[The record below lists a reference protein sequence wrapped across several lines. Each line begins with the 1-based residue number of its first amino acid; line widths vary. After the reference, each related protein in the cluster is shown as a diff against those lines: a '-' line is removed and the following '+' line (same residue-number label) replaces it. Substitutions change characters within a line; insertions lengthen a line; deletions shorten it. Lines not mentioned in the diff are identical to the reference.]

1 MRYPWNVVSEVL
13 RLMPPVRGAF
23 REALTDFTYA
33 GYRIP
38 KGWKLKEMNMLAR
51 PQRLV
56 FLHHIVKR
64 FKCDLLIPDEK
75 VPYDPNAC
83 PMHPKVFQERLFP
96 DPQLPPGSLGW
107 PLLGETLQFLP
118 TRRTPK
124 PERFV
129 SDRMKKY
136 NPQVFKT
143 SLFGETVAVFCGPA
157 GNKFLFHNENKL
169 VNLWWPTSVKKLMK
183 SSLSNVVGDDAKRM
197 RKMLLTSLDR
207 DALKRYI
214 DRMDLV
220 AQNHIRTHW
229 EGKEE
234 LKLHPTINLYTFEL
248 SCRLF
253 ASIDDPTHISKL
265 AHHFDIFLKGVIH
278 FPIYVPG
285 TPFYRASKAA
295 DAIKEELRL
304 IARKRREALDKKM
317 ESHRKDLLSHL
328 LVTTDAS
335 GKLLSESEIVDNMLM
350 LLFASHD
357 TTTSAMTCV
366 MKYLAELPEVY
377 QMVLREQLD
386 IAKSKE
392 AGELLKWEDIQRM
405 RYSWRVVSEVL
416 RMIPP
421 IRGTFRKALVDFTYA
436 GYKIPKGWKL
446 YWSPDSTTKDPAYFP
461 NPEEFH
467 LETNFDIANDFGC
480 KTVLVSQASTIQ
492 CWLLCSCMCICKYY

>member
-1 MRYPWNVVSEVL
+1 MQIAMFSTLILLGIVLLVSL
-13 RLMPPVRGAF
+13 YII
-23 REALTDFTYA
+23 TKT
-33 GYRIP
+33 
-38 KGWKLKEMNMLAR
+38 LKER
-51 PQRLV
+51 
-56 FLHHIVKR
+56 
-64 FKCDLLIPDEK
+64 LIPN
-75 VPYDPNAC
+75 P
-83 PMHPKVFQERLFP
+83 H
-96 DPQLPPGSLGW
+96 LPPGSLGW
-107 PLLGETLQFLP
+107 PLIGETLNYLGTCLAGRPDWFL
-118 TRRTPK
+118 R
-124 PERFV
+124 
-129 SDRMKKY
+129 DRMEKHD
-136 NPQVFKT
+136 PQVFKT

-157 GNKFLFHNENKL
+157 GNKFLFSNENKL
-169 VNLWWPTSVKKLMK
+169 VNLWWPRSVKKLLK
-183 SSLSNVVGDDAKRM
+183 SSLVNVAGDEAKRI
-197 RKMLLTSLDR
+197 RRILLTFLDP

-214 DRMDLV
+214 ERMDLV
-220 AQNHIRTHW
+220 TQHHISTLW

-304 IARKRREALDKKM
+304 IARRRREALDKKM

-377 QMVLREQLD
+377 EMVLREQLD

-405 RYSWRVVSEVL
+405 RYSCNVVSEVL

-461 NPEEFH
+461 NPEEFDPSRY
-467 LETNFDIANDFGC
+467 EGAGPAPYTFVPFGGGGRVC
-480 KTVLVSQASTIQ
+480 IGNEYSRPQILVFMHNIVKRFKWDLLIPDEKVTYDPMPAPSHGLPIRIQQHQSTA
-492 CWLLCSCMCICKYY
+492 

>member
-1 MRYPWNVVSEVL
+1 MFSSPDHDNIMILVATPCLLLLYFVIKTL
-13 RLMPPVRGAF
+13 R
-23 REALTDFTYA
+23 
-33 GYRIP
+33 
-38 KGWKLKEMNMLAR
+38 
-51 PQRLV
+51 
-56 FLHHIVKR
+56 
-64 FKCDLLIPDEK
+64 
-75 VPYDPNAC
+75 
-83 PMHPKVFQERLFP
+83 ERLFP

-157 GNKFLFHNENKL
+157 GNKFLFSNENKL

-304 IARKRREALDKKM
+304 IARRRREALDKKM

-377 QMVLREQLD
+377 EMVLREQLD

-405 RYSWRVVSEVL
+405 RDSCNVVSEVL

-461 NPEEFH
+461 NPEEFDPSRY
-467 LETNFDIANDFGC
+467 EGAGPAPYTFVPFGGGGRVC
-480 KTVLVSQASTIQ
+480 IGNEYSRPQILVFMHNIVKRFKWDLLIPDEKVTYDPMPAPSHGLPIRIQ
-492 CWLLCSCMCICKYY
+492 PHQSSA